1 MRNPRT
7 RSAIQSLGMDGVEAA
22 SEAQQHSDNGGA
34 LRRMKAECFPGSD
47 IAAPSLRGMSSTERL
62 SFPAA
67 LLAGAQQGCV
77 LQVQLRAPDGHIP
90 QDVGLEFI
98 EPRMGGLEGTLKVIE
113 TWDHGMVGLG

>member
-1 MRNPRT
+1 
-7 RSAIQSLGMDGVEAA
+7 
-22 SEAQQHSDNGGA
+22 
-34 LRRMKAECFPGSD
+34 MKAECFPGSD

-113 TWDHGMVGLG
+113 TWDHGMVGLGWVTLGWVTRGWVGFCWVGMSSVGLG